1 MKENKKYLQF
11 QLETSRDHPDYFH
24 IEKYLSDGYYAH
36 FHRNPELYCVYAG
49 SVRVSVGKNEYPS
62 TSGDADFIN
71 SLQVHSYLCDEKAE
85 IAFVL
90 FGEQYLQPFR
100 QPYPNQSIPAFLN
113 DKNANRALFAYIE
126 KYGDRKSDF
135 APLEAF
141 AHTSIILHMLVSAY
155 GTAERPDPQKKSADF
170 VIADIIQYIYDN
182 SANEISLESLAEHFG
197 YSPMTLSHLISKHV
211 KIDLRNFIN
220 DIRVQKVIAM
230 QAQPEYKNVSTLE
243 LASLCGFK
251 SISSFYRAFKR
262 SSGNK

>member
-1 MKENKKYLQF
+1 M
-11 QLETSRDHPDYFH
+11 
-24 IEKYLSDGYYAH
+24 
-36 FHRNPELYCVYAG
+36 
-49 SVRVSVGKNEYPS
+49 
-62 TSGDADFIN
+62 
-71 SLQVHSYLCDEKAE
+71 
-85 IAFVL
+85 
-90 FGEQYLQPFR
+90 
-100 QPYPNQSIPAFLN
+100 
-113 DKNANRALFAYIE
+113 
-126 KYGDRKSDF
+126 
-135 APLEAF
+135 
-141 AHTSIILHMLVSAY
+141 ILHMLVSAY

-243 LASLCGFK
+243 LASRCGFK